1 MGFMSTMPAFG
12 GDQPQGPQ
20 MGFGLDPATGLPFG
34 QDGMQAQPMQQQPQ
48 AQLQPLPAGLPTVG
62 MGGGKGMPMQP
73 APQVGNMPNAGLNPP
88 QQLPQGPQMGFGM
101 PPGQQPQDLMQSL
114 TRFIGGGGGVAY
126 QPQGPQMGFGMP
138 PQQPANQV
146 SAPSGGYNSP
156 VRTQLPQQA
165 PQQAQPINRFAP
177 PNAPGVRPGA
187 NRYTRNRLR

>member
-1 MGFMSTMPAFG
+1 MGFMSTMPALG

-34 QDGMQAQPMQQQPQ
+34 QDGMQAQPMPVQQPG

-62 MGGGKGMPMQP
+62 LGGGKGMTMQP

-88 QQLPQGPQMGFGM
+88 QMQLPQGPQMGFGM
-101 PPGQQPQDLMQSL
+101 PAPMAQPG
-114 TRFIGGGGGVAY
+114 
-126 QPQGPQMGFGMP
+126 
-138 PQQPANQV
+138 NQIT
-146 SAPSGGYNSP
+146 APSGGSNSP

-187 NRYTRNRLR
+187 NRYTRTRLR